1 MVVLVVFS
9 GVLQNLYEIK
19 TLFCKR
25 KLNPTHSIPQSQIR
39 LAEII
44 W

>member
-1 MVVLVVFS
+1 MAKILS
-9 GVLQNLYEIK
+9 LSIEENIR
-19 TLFCKR
+19 KR